1 MHISIIYRIA
11 LVAVVLA
18 PLGCTNVNQMYKLY
32 QEGDHAQLDRIMEI
46 VSRQDYPYAT
56 RRKAARILGEIG
68 DPRAVPV
75 LKMALQDYD
84 QRTTLKQDALRA
96 LGTIGDQSA
105 ALDIGRLLDRSLNT
119 ADAELRMAAVE
130 ALGQMGGTQ
139 AAEILVKALSYY
151 DILTLRAEQRSRR
164 GVFTGEEQRF
174 PYGPYG
180 QQGADSTGGP
190 RRYPNIGLDPF
201 GEGGQPRVSMFGTP
215 IEPTQMEYDPTPEER
230 TLTHQAITA
239 VGTDAIPVI
248 ENHLDS
254 QRVSPSLRKELLA
267 IISEI
272 TGALPAVQA
281 DSTASGL

>member
-1 MHISIIYRIA
+1 MYRIA
-11 LVAVVLA
+11 LLAVVLA
-18 PLGCTNVNQMYKLY
+18 PLGCTNVNQMHKLY

-105 ALDIGRLLDRSLNT
+105 ALDIGRLLNYSLNT
-119 ADAELRMAAVE
+119 ADSELRMAAIE
-130 ALGQMGGTQ
+130 ALGQMGGAK
-139 AAEILVKALSYY
+139 AAEILVNALDYY
-151 DILTLRAEQRSRR
+151 DMLTLRSEQRTPR
-164 GVFTGEEQRF
+164 GVFTGEEISPY
-174 PYGPYG
+174 PYGRMHP
-180 QQGADSTGGP
+180 DSTDGP
-190 RRYPNIGLDPF
+190 RRYPNVGLDPF

-215 IEPTQMEYDPTPEER
+215 IEPAQMEYDPTPEER
-230 TLTHQAITA
+230 TLTHQALTT
-239 VGTDAIPVI
+239 VGADAIPVI

-254 QRVSPSLRKELLA
+254 LRVSRPTLRKELLA

-272 TGALPAVQA
+272 TGVPPVVEA
-281 DSTASGL
+281 DSTVSDL

>member
-1 MHISIIYRIA
+1 MYRIA
-11 LVAVVLA
+11 LLAVVLA
-18 PLGCTNVNQMYKLY
+18 PLGCTNVNQMHKLY
-32 QEGDHAQLDRIMEI
+32 QEGDHSQLDRIIEI

-105 ALDIGRLLDRSLNT
+105 ALDIGRLLNYSLNT
-119 ADAELRMAAVE
+119 ADAELRMAAIE
-130 ALGQMGGTQ
+130 ALGQMGGAK
-139 AAEILVKALSYY
+139 AAEILVNALDYY
-151 DILTLRAEQRSRR
+151 DMLTLRSEQRTPR
-164 GVFTGEEQRF
+164 GVFTGEEIS
-174 PYGPYG
+174 PYGRMHP
-180 QQGADSTGGP
+180 DSTDGP
-190 RRYPNIGLDPF
+190 RRYPNVGLDPF

-230 TLTHQAITA
+230 ILTHQAITM
-239 VGTDAIPVI
+239 VGADAIPVI

-254 QRVSPSLRKELLA
+254 MRVSRPTLRKELLA

-272 TGALPAVQA
+272 TGVPPVVEA
-281 DSTASGL
+281 DSTVSDQ

>member
-1 MHISIIYRIA
+1 MYRIA
-11 LVAVVLA
+11 LLAVVLV
-18 PLGCTNVNQMYKLY
+18 PLGCSNVNQMHKLY
-32 QEGDHAQLDRIMEI
+32 QEGDHSQLDRIMEI

-105 ALDIGRLLDRSLNT
+105 ALDIGRLLNYSLNT
-119 ADAELRMAAVE
+119 ADSELRMAAIE
-130 ALGQMGGTQ
+130 ALGQMGGTK
-139 AAEILVKALSYY
+139 AAEILVNALDYY
-151 DILTLRAEQRSRR
+151 DMLTLRSEQRTPR
-164 GVFTGEEQRF
+164 GVFTGEEISPY
-174 PYGPYG
+174 PYGRMHP
-180 QQGADSTGGP
+180 DSTDGP
-190 RRYPNIGLDPF
+190 RRYPNVGLDPF

-230 TLTHQAITA
+230 ILTHQALTT
-239 VGTDAIPVI
+239 VGADAIPVI

-254 QRVSPSLRKELLA
+254 LRVSRPTLRKELLA
-267 IISEI
+267 IVSEI
-272 TGALPAVQA
+272 TGVPPVVEA
-281 DSTASGL
+281 DSTVSDL

>member
-1 MHISIIYRIA
+1 MYRIA
-11 LVAVVLA
+11 LLVIALTL
-18 PLGCTNVNQMYKLY
+18 LGCTNVNQMHKLY

-75 LKMALQDYD
+75 LKMALQGYD

-119 ADAELRMAAVE
+119 ADSELRMAAIE

-151 DILTLRAEQRSRR
+151 DILTLRAEQRARR

-180 QQGADSTGGP
+180 QQYADSTGGP
-190 RRYPNIGLDPF
+190 RRYPNVGLDPF

-272 TGALPAVQA
+272 SGVPPAVQT
-281 DSTASGL
+281 DSTASRL

>member
-1 MHISIIYRIA
+1 MDRIA
-11 LVAVVLA
+11 LLAVVLA
-18 PLGCTNVNQMYKLY
+18 LLGCTNVNQMHKLY
-32 QEGDHAQLDRIMEI
+32 QAGDHSQLDRIMEI

-105 ALDIGRLLDRSLNT
+105 ALDIGRLLNYSLNT
-119 ADAELRMAAVE
+119 ADSELRMAAIE
-130 ALGQMGGTQ
+130 ALGQMGGAK
-139 AAEILVKALSYY
+139 AAEILVNALDYY
-151 DILTLRAEQRSRR
+151 DVLTLRSEQQTRR
-164 GVFTGEEQRF
+164 GVFTGEELSPYF
-174 PYGPYG
+174 PYGRTHP
-180 QQGADSTGGP
+180 DSTDGP
-190 RRYPNIGLDPF
+190 RRYPNVGLDPF

-215 IEPTQMEYDPTPEER
+215 IEPTQMEHDPTPEER
-230 TLTHQAITA
+230 TLTHQALTA
-239 VGTDAIPVI
+239 VGEDAIPVI

-254 QRVSPSLRKELLA
+254 LRVSRPTLRKELLA

-272 TGALPAVQA
+272 TGAPPVVEA
-281 DSTASGL
+281 DSTASDL

>member
-1 MHISIIYRIA
+1 MYRIA
-11 LVAVVLA
+11 LLVVVLA
-18 PLGCTNVNQMYKLY
+18 PLGCTNVNQMHALY
-32 QEGDHAQLDRIMEI
+32 REGDHSQLDRIMEI

-84 QRTTLKQDALRA
+84 QRTTLKQDALRS
-96 LGTIGDQSA
+96 LGAIGDQGA
-105 ALDIGRLLDRSLNT
+105 APDIGRLLDRSLNT

-130 ALGQMGGTQ
+130 ALGKMGGTK
-139 AAEILVKALSYY
+139 AAEILVNALGYY
-151 DILTLRAEQRSRR
+151 DILSLRAEQRTRR
-164 GVFTGEEQRF
+164 GVFTGEERPF

-180 QQGADSTGGP
+180 ALAADSTDGP

-215 IEPTQMEYDPTPEER
+215 IEPMQMEYDPTPEER
-230 TLTHQAITA
+230 ALTHQAITA

-248 ENHLDS
+248 ENYLDS
-254 QRVSPSLRKELLA
+254 LRVSPTLRKELLA
-267 IISEI
+267 IIGEI
-272 TGALPAVQA
+272 TGPPPPIQV
-281 DSTASGL
+281 DSTAAGL

>member
-1 MHISIIYRIA
+1 MYRIA
-11 LVAVVLA
+11 LLAVVLA
-18 PLGCTNVNQMYKLY
+18 PLGCTNVNQMHKLY

-105 ALDIGRLLDRSLNT
+105 ALDIGRLLNYSLNT
-119 ADAELRMAAVE
+119 ADSELRMAAIE
-130 ALGQMGGTQ
+130 ALGQMGGAK
-139 AAEILVKALSYY
+139 AAEILVNALDYY
-151 DILTLRAEQRSRR
+151 DMLTLRSEQRTPR
-164 GVFTGEEQRF
+164 GVFTGEEISPY
-174 PYGPYG
+174 PYGRMHP
-180 QQGADSTGGP
+180 DSTDGP
-190 RRYPNIGLDPF
+190 RRYPNVGLDPF

-230 TLTHQAITA
+230 TLTHQALTT

-254 QRVSPSLRKELLA
+254 LRVSRPTLRKELLV

-272 TGALPAVQA
+272 SGVPPAIEA
-281 DSTASGL
+281 DSTVSDL

>member
-1 MHISIIYRIA
+1 MYRIA
-11 LVAVVLA
+11 LLAVVLV
-18 PLGCTNVNQMYKLY
+18 PLGCTNVNQMHKLY
-32 QEGDHAQLDRIMEI
+32 QAGDHSQLDRIIEI

-105 ALDIGRLLDRSLNT
+105 ALDIGRLLNYSLNT
-119 ADAELRMAAVE
+119 ADAELRMAAIE
-130 ALGQMGGTQ
+130 ALGQMGGAK
-139 AAEILVKALSYY
+139 AAEILVNALDYY
-151 DILTLRAEQRSRR
+151 DMLTLRSEQRTPR
-164 GVFTGEEQRF
+164 GVFTGEEIS
-174 PYGPYG
+174 PYGRMHP
-180 QQGADSTGGP
+180 DSTDGP
-190 RRYPNIGLDPF
+190 RRYPNVGLDPF

-230 TLTHQAITA
+230 TLTHQAITM
-239 VGTDAIPVI
+239 VGADAIPVI

-254 QRVSPSLRKELLA
+254 MRVSRPTLRKELLV

-272 TGALPAVQA
+272 TGVPPVVEA
-281 DSTASGL
+281 DSTVSDQ

>member
-1 MHISIIYRIA
+1 MH
-11 LVAVVLA
+11 
-18 PLGCTNVNQMYKLY
+18 KLY

-105 ALDIGRLLDRSLNT
+105 ALDIGRLLNYSLNT
-119 ADAELRMAAVE
+119 ADSELRMAAIE
-130 ALGQMGGTQ
+130 ALGQMGGAK
-139 AAEILVKALSYY
+139 AAEILVNALDYY
-151 DILTLRAEQRSRR
+151 DMLTLRSEQRTPR
-164 GVFTGEEQRF
+164 GVFTGEEISPY
-174 PYGPYG
+174 PYGRMHP
-180 QQGADSTGGP
+180 DSTDGP
-190 RRYPNIGLDPF
+190 RRYPNVGLDPF

-215 IEPTQMEYDPTPEER
+215 IEPAQMEYDPTPEER
-230 TLTHQAITA
+230 ILTHQALTT
-239 VGTDAIPVI
+239 VGADAIPVI

-254 QRVSPSLRKELLA
+254 LRVSRPTLRKELLA

-272 TGALPAVQA
+272 TGVPPVVEA
-281 DSTASGL
+281 DSTVSDL

>member
-1 MHISIIYRIA
+1 MYRIA
-11 LVAVVLA
+11 LLVVVLA
-18 PLGCTNVNQMYKLY
+18 PLGCTNVNQMHALY
-32 QEGDHAQLDRIMEI
+32 REGDHSQLDRIMEI

-75 LKMALQDYD
+75 LKMALQDYE

-96 LGTIGDQSA
+96 LGAIGDQGA
-105 ALDIGRLLDRSLNT
+105 APDIGRLLDRSLNT
-119 ADAELRMAAVE
+119 ADAELRMAAIE
-130 ALGQMGGTQ
+130 ALGKMGGTK
-139 AAEILVKALSYY
+139 AAEILVNALGYY
-151 DILTLRAEQRSRR
+151 DILALRAEQRTRR
-164 GVFTGEEQRF
+164 GVFTGEERPF

-180 QQGADSTGGP
+180 QFDADSTDSP

-230 TLTHQAITA
+230 ALTHQAITA

-248 ENHLDS
+248 ENYLDS
-254 QRVSPSLRKELLA
+254 LRVSPTLHKELLA
-267 IISEI
+267 IIGEI
-272 TGALPAVQA
+272 TGPPPPVKV
-281 DSTASGL
+281 DSTAAGL

>member
-1 MHISIIYRIA
+1 MYRIA
-11 LVAVVLA
+11 LLAVVLV
-18 PLGCTNVNQMYKLY
+18 PLGCTNVNQMHKLY
-32 QEGDHAQLDRIMEI
+32 QAGDHAQLDRIMEI

-105 ALDIGRLLDRSLNT
+105 ALDIGRLLNYSLNT
-119 ADAELRMAAVE
+119 ADAELRMAAIE
-130 ALGQMGGTQ
+130 ALGQMGGAK
-139 AAEILVKALSYY
+139 AAEILVNALDYY
-151 DILTLRAEQRSRR
+151 DMLTLRSEQRTPR
-164 GVFTGEEQRF
+164 GVFTGEEIS
-174 PYGPYG
+174 PYGRMHP
-180 QQGADSTGGP
+180 DSTDGP
-190 RRYPNIGLDPF
+190 RRYPNVGLDPF

-230 TLTHQAITA
+230 TLTHQAITM
-239 VGTDAIPVI
+239 VGADAIPVI

-254 QRVSPSLRKELLA
+254 MRVSRPTLRKELLV

-272 TGALPAVQA
+272 TGVPPVVEA
-281 DSTASGL
+281 DSTVSDQ

>member
-1 MHISIIYRIA
+1 MYRIA
-11 LVAVVLA
+11 LLVIVLV
-18 PLGCTNVNQMYKLY
+18 PLGCTNVNQMHKLY
-32 QEGDHAQLDRIMEI
+32 QEGDHSQLDRIIEI

-105 ALDIGRLLDRSLNT
+105 ALDIGRLLNYSLNT
-119 ADAELRMAAVE
+119 ADAELRMAAIE
-130 ALGQMGGTQ
+130 ALGQMGGTK
-139 AAEILVKALSYY
+139 AAEILVNALDYY
-151 DILTLRAEQRSRR
+151 DMLTLRSEQRTPR
-164 GVFTGEEQRF
+164 GVFTGEEIS
-174 PYGPYG
+174 PYGRMHP
-180 QQGADSTGGP
+180 DSTDGP
-190 RRYPNIGLDPF
+190 RRYPNVGLDPF

-230 TLTHQAITA
+230 TLTHQAITM
-239 VGTDAIPVI
+239 VGADAIPVI

-254 QRVSPSLRKELLA
+254 MRVSRPTLRKELLV

-272 TGALPAVQA
+272 TGVPPVVEA
-281 DSTASGL
+281 DSTVSDQ

>member
-1 MHISIIYRIA
+1 MYRIA
-11 LVAVVLA
+11 LLAVVLA
-18 PLGCTNVNQMYKLY
+18 PLGCTNVNQMHKLY

-105 ALDIGRLLDRSLNT
+105 ALDIGRLLNYSLNT
-119 ADAELRMAAVE
+119 ADSELRMAAIE
-130 ALGQMGGTQ
+130 ALGQMGGTK
-139 AAEILVKALSYY
+139 AAEILVNALDYY
-151 DILTLRAEQRSRR
+151 DMLTLRSEQRTPR
-164 GVFTGEEQRF
+164 GVFTGEEIS
-174 PYGPYG
+174 PYGRMHP
-180 QQGADSTGGP
+180 DSTDGP
-190 RRYPNIGLDPF
+190 RRYPNVGLDPF

-230 TLTHQAITA
+230 TLTHQALTT
-239 VGTDAIPVI
+239 VGADAIPVI

-254 QRVSPSLRKELLA
+254 LRVSRPTLRKELLA

-272 TGALPAVQA
+272 TGVPPVVEA
-281 DSTASGL
+281 DSTVSDL

>member
-1 MHISIIYRIA
+1 MYRIA
-11 LVAVVLA
+11 LLVVVLA
-18 PLGCTNVNQMYKLY
+18 PLGCTNVNQMHALY
-32 QEGDHAQLDRIMEI
+32 REGDHSQLDRIMEI

-84 QRTTLKQDALRA
+84 QRTTLKQDALRS
-96 LGTIGDQSA
+96 LGAIGDQGA
-105 ALDIGRLLDRSLNT
+105 APDIGRLLDRSLNT

-130 ALGQMGGTQ
+130 ALGQMGGTK
-139 AAEILVKALSYY
+139 AAEILVNALGYY
-151 DILTLRAEQRSRR
+151 DILALRAEQRTRR
-164 GVFTGEEQRF
+164 GVFTGEERPF

-180 QQGADSTGGP
+180 SLAADSTDGP

-215 IEPTQMEYDPTPEER
+215 IEPMQMEYDPTPEER
-230 TLTHQAITA
+230 ALTHQAITA

-248 ENHLDS
+248 ENYLDS
-254 QRVSPSLRKELLA
+254 LRVSPTLRKELLA
-267 IISEI
+267 IIGEI
-272 TGALPAVQA
+272 TGPPPPIQV
-281 DSTASGL
+281 DSTAAGL

>member
-1 MHISIIYRIA
+1 MYRIA
-11 LVAVVLA
+11 LLAVILA
-18 PLGCTNVNQMYKLY
+18 PLGCTNVNQMHKLY
-32 QEGDHAQLDRIMEI
+32 QEGDHSQLDRIIEI

-105 ALDIGRLLDRSLNT
+105 ALDIGRLLNYSLNT
-119 ADAELRMAAVE
+119 ADSELRMAAIE
-130 ALGQMGGTQ
+130 ALGQMGGTK
-139 AAEILVKALSYY
+139 AAEILVNALDYY
-151 DILTLRAEQRSRR
+151 DMLTLRSEQRTPR
-164 GVFTGEEQRF
+164 GVFTGEEIS
-174 PYGPYG
+174 PYGRMHP
-180 QQGADSTGGP
+180 DSTDGP
-190 RRYPNIGLDPF
+190 RRYPSVGLDPF

-215 IEPTQMEYDPTPEER
+215 IEPAQMEYDPTPEER
-230 TLTHQAITA
+230 TLTHQALTTVGADA
-239 VGTDAIPVI
+239 VPVI

-254 QRVSPSLRKELLA
+254 LRVSRPTLRKELLA

-272 TGALPAVQA
+272 TGVLPVVEA
-281 DSTASGL
+281 DSTVSDL

>member
-1 MHISIIYRIA
+1 MYRIA
-11 LVAVVLA
+11 LLVIVLA
-18 PLGCTNVNQMYKLY
+18 PLGCTNVNQMHKLY

-105 ALDIGRLLDRSLNT
+105 ALDIGRLLNYSLNT
-119 ADAELRMAAVE
+119 ADSELRMAAVE
-130 ALGQMGGTQ
+130 ALGQMGGTK
-139 AAEILVKALSYY
+139 AAEILVNALDYY
-151 DILTLRAEQRSRR
+151 DVLTLRSEQRTHR
-164 GVFTGEEQRF
+164 GVFTGEELSPYPH
-174 PYGPYG
+174 PYGRQDP
-180 QQGADSTGGP
+180 DSTGGP
-190 RRYPNIGLDPF
+190 RRYPNVGLDPF

-215 IEPTQMEYDPTPEER
+215 IEPMQMEYDPTPEER
-230 TLTHQAITA
+230 TLTHQALTA
-239 VGTDAIPVI
+239 VGADAIPVI

-254 QRVSPSLRKELLA
+254 LRVSRPTLRKELLV

-272 TGALPAVQA
+272 TGAPPPVEA
-281 DSTASGL
+281 DSTTSDL

>member
-1 MHISIIYRIA
+1 MYRIA
-11 LVAVVLA
+11 LLAVILA
-18 PLGCTNVNQMYKLY
+18 PLGCTNVNQMHKLY
-32 QEGDHAQLDRIMEI
+32 QEGDHSQLDRIIEI

-105 ALDIGRLLDRSLNT
+105 ALDIGRLLNYSLNT
-119 ADAELRMAAVE
+119 ADAELRMAAIE
-130 ALGQMGGTQ
+130 ALGQMGGAK
-139 AAEILVKALSYY
+139 AAEILVNALDYY
-151 DILTLRAEQRSRR
+151 DMLTLRSEQRTPR
-164 GVFTGEEQRF
+164 GVFTGEEIS
-174 PYGPYG
+174 PYGRMHP
-180 QQGADSTGGP
+180 DSTDGP
-190 RRYPNIGLDPF
+190 RRYPSVGLDPF

-230 TLTHQAITA
+230 TLTHQAITMVGADA
-239 VGTDAIPVI
+239 VPVI

-254 QRVSPSLRKELLA
+254 MRVSRPTLRKELLV

-272 TGALPAVQA
+272 TGVPPVVEA
-281 DSTASGL
+281 DSTVSDQ

>member
-1 MHISIIYRIA
+1 MYRVA
-11 LVAVVLA
+11 LLAVVLA
-18 PLGCTNVNQMYKLY
+18 PLGCTNVNQMHKLY

-105 ALDIGRLLDRSLNT
+105 ALDIGRLLNYSLNT
-119 ADAELRMAAVE
+119 ADAELRMAAIE
-130 ALGQMGGTQ
+130 ALGQMGGTK
-139 AAEILVKALSYY
+139 AAEILVNALGYY
-151 DILTLRAEQRSRR
+151 DILTLRAEQRTRR
-164 GVFTGEEQRF
+164 GVFTGEEISPY
-174 PYGPYG
+174 PYGRLDP
-180 QQGADSTGGP
+180 DSTGGP
-190 RRYPNIGLDPF
+190 RRYPNVGLDPF

-248 ENHLDS
+248 ENYLDS
-254 QRVSPSLRKELLA
+254 LRVSPTLRKELLA
-267 IISEI
+267 IIGEI
-272 TGALPAVQA
+272 SGAAPAVKA
-281 DSTASGL
+281 DSTASDL

>member
-1 MHISIIYRIA
+1 MYRIA
-11 LVAVVLA
+11 LLAVVLA
-18 PLGCTNVNQMYKLY
+18 PLGCTNVNQMHKLY
-32 QEGDHAQLDRIMEI
+32 QEGDHSQLDRIIEI

-105 ALDIGRLLDRSLNT
+105 ALDIGRLLNYSLNT
-119 ADAELRMAAVE
+119 ADSELRMAAIE
-130 ALGQMGGTQ
+130 ALGQMGGTK
-139 AAEILVKALSYY
+139 AAEILVNALDYY
-151 DILTLRAEQRSRR
+151 DMLTLRSEQRTPR
-164 GVFTGEEQRF
+164 GVFTGEEISPY
-174 PYGPYG
+174 PYGRMHP
-180 QQGADSTGGP
+180 DSTDGP
-190 RRYPNIGLDPF
+190 RRYPNVGLDPF

-230 TLTHQAITA
+230 TLTHQALTT
-239 VGTDAIPVI
+239 VGADAIPVI

-254 QRVSPSLRKELLA
+254 LRVSRPTLRMELLV

-272 TGALPAVQA
+272 SGVSPVVEA
-281 DSTASGL
+281 DSTVSDL

>member
-1 MHISIIYRIA
+1 MYKIA
-11 LVAVVLA
+11 LLAVILA
-18 PLGCTNVNQMYKLY
+18 PLGCTNVNQMHKLY
-32 QEGDHAQLDRIMEI
+32 QEGDHSQLDRIIEI

-105 ALDIGRLLDRSLNT
+105 ALDIGRLLNYSLNT
-119 ADAELRMAAVE
+119 ADFELRMAAIE
-130 ALGQMGGTQ
+130 ALGQMGGTK
-139 AAEILVKALSYY
+139 AAEILVNALDYY
-151 DILTLRAEQRSRR
+151 DMLTLRSEQRTLR
-164 GVFTGEEQRF
+164 GVFTGEELSPY
-174 PYGPYG
+174 PYGRMHP
-180 QQGADSTGGP
+180 DSTDGP
-190 RRYPNIGLDPF
+190 RRYPSVGLDPF

-230 TLTHQAITA
+230 TLTHQAITM
-239 VGTDAIPVI
+239 VGADAIPVI

-254 QRVSPSLRKELLA
+254 LRVSRPTLRKELLV

-272 TGALPAVQA
+272 TGVPPVVEA
-281 DSTASGL
+281 DSTVSDR

>member
-1 MHISIIYRIA
+1 MYKIA
-11 LVAVVLA
+11 LLAVVLA
-18 PLGCTNVNQMYKLY
+18 PLGCTNVNQMHKLY

-105 ALDIGRLLDRSLNT
+105 ALDIGRLLNYSLNT
-119 ADAELRMAAVE
+119 ADSELRMAAIE
-130 ALGQMGGTQ
+130 ALGQMGGTK
-139 AAEILVKALSYY
+139 AAEILVNALDYY
-151 DILTLRAEQRSRR
+151 DMLTLRSEQRTPR
-164 GVFTGEEQRF
+164 GVFTGEEIS
-174 PYGPYG
+174 PYPYG
-180 QQGADSTGGP
+180 QMHPDSTDGP
-190 RRYPNIGLDPF
+190 RRYPNVGLDPF

-215 IEPTQMEYDPTPEER
+215 IEPAQMEYDPTPEER
-230 TLTHQAITA
+230 TLTHQALTT
-239 VGTDAIPVI
+239 VGADAIPVI

-254 QRVSPSLRKELLA
+254 LRVSRPTLRKELLA

-272 TGALPAVQA
+272 SGVSPVVEA
-281 DSTASGL
+281 DSTVSDL

>member
-1 MHISIIYRIA
+1 MYRIA
-11 LVAVVLA
+11 LLVVVLA
-18 PLGCTNVNQMYKLY
+18 PLGCTNVNQMHALY
-32 QEGDHAQLDRIMEI
+32 REGDHSQLDRIMEI

-75 LKMALQDYD
+75 LRMALQDYE

-96 LGTIGDQSA
+96 LGAIGDQGA
-105 ALDIGRLLDRSLNT
+105 ASDIGRLLDRSLNT
-119 ADAELRMAAVE
+119 ADAELRMAAIE
-130 ALGQMGGTQ
+130 ALGKMGGTK
-139 AAEILVKALSYY
+139 AAEILVNALGYY
-151 DILTLRAEQRSRR
+151 DILALRAEQRTRR
-164 GVFTGEEQRF
+164 GVFTGEERPF

-180 QQGADSTGGP
+180 QFDADSTDGP

-230 TLTHQAITA
+230 ALTHQAITA

-248 ENHLDS
+248 ENYLDS
-254 QRVSPSLRKELLA
+254 LRVSPTLHKELLA
-267 IISEI
+267 IIGEI
-272 TGALPAVQA
+272 TGPPPPVKV
-281 DSTASGL
+281 DSTAAGL

>member
-1 MHISIIYRIA
+1 MYRIA
-11 LVAVVLA
+11 LLVIVLV
-18 PLGCTNVNQMYKLY
+18 PLGCTNVNQMHKLY
-32 QEGDHAQLDRIMEI
+32 QEGDHSQLDRIIEI

-105 ALDIGRLLDRSLNT
+105 ALDIGRLLNYSLNT
-119 ADAELRMAAVE
+119 ADAELRMAAIE
-130 ALGQMGGTQ
+130 ALGQMGGAK
-139 AAEILVKALSYY
+139 AAEILVNALDYY
-151 DILTLRAEQRSRR
+151 DMLTLRSEQRTPR
-164 GVFTGEEQRF
+164 GVFTGEEIS
-174 PYGPYG
+174 PYGRMHP
-180 QQGADSTGGP
+180 DSTDGP
-190 RRYPNIGLDPF
+190 RRYPSVGLDPF

-230 TLTHQAITA
+230 TLTHQAITM
-239 VGTDAIPVI
+239 VGADAIPVI

-254 QRVSPSLRKELLA
+254 MRVSRPTLRKELLV

-272 TGALPAVQA
+272 TGVPPVVEA
-281 DSTASGL
+281 DSTVSDQ

>member
-1 MHISIIYRIA
+1 MYRVA
-11 LVAVVLA
+11 LLAVVLA
-18 PLGCTNVNQMYKLY
+18 PLGCTNVNQMHKLY

-105 ALDIGRLLDRSLNT
+105 ALDIGRLLNYSLNT
-119 ADAELRMAAVE
+119 ADAELRMAAIE
-130 ALGQMGGTQ
+130 ALGQMGGTK
-139 AAEILVKALSYY
+139 AAEILVNALGYY
-151 DILTLRAEQRSRR
+151 DILTLRAEQRTRR
-164 GVFTGEEQRF
+164 GVFTGEEISPY
-174 PYGPYG
+174 PYGRLDP
-180 QQGADSTGGP
+180 DSTGGP
-190 RRYPNIGLDPF
+190 RRYPNVGLDPF

-248 ENHLDS
+248 ENYLDS
-254 QRVSPSLRKELLA
+254 LRVSPTLRKELLA
-267 IISEI
+267 IIGEI
-272 TGALPAVQA
+272 SGASPAVKA
-281 DSTASGL
+281 DSTASDL

>member
-1 MHISIIYRIA
+1 MYRVA
-11 LVAVVLA
+11 LLAVVLA
-18 PLGCTNVNQMYKLY
+18 PLGCTNVNQMHKLY

-105 ALDIGRLLDRSLNT
+105 ALDIGRLLNYSLNT
-119 ADAELRMAAVE
+119 ADAELRMAAIE
-130 ALGQMGGTQ
+130 ALGQMGGTK
-139 AAEILVKALSYY
+139 AAEILVNALGYY
-151 DILTLRAEQRSRR
+151 DILTLRAEQRTRR
-164 GVFTGEEQRF
+164 GVFTGEELSPY
-174 PYGPYG
+174 PYGRLDP
-180 QQGADSTGGP
+180 DSTGGP
-190 RRYPNIGLDPF
+190 RRYPNVGLDPF

-248 ENHLDS
+248 ENYLDS
-254 QRVSPSLRKELLA
+254 LRVSPTLRKELLA
-267 IISEI
+267 IIGEI
-272 TGALPAVQA
+272 SGAAPAVKA
-281 DSTASGL
+281 DSTASDL

>member
-1 MHISIIYRIA
+1 MYRIA
-11 LVAVVLA
+11 LLAVVLA
-18 PLGCTNVNQMYKLY
+18 LLGCTNVNQMHKLY

-84 QRTTLKQDALRA
+84 QRTTLKQDALCA
-96 LGTIGDQSA
+96 LGIIGDQSA
-105 ALDIGRLLDRSLNT
+105 ALDIGRLLNYSLNT
-119 ADAELRMAAVE
+119 ADSELRMAAIE
-130 ALGQMGGTQ
+130 ALGQMGGTK
-139 AAEILVKALSYY
+139 AAEILVNALDYY
-151 DILTLRAEQRSRR
+151 DMLTLRSEQRTPR
-164 GVFTGEEQRF
+164 GVFTGEEISPY
-174 PYGPYG
+174 PYGRMHP
-180 QQGADSTGGP
+180 DSTDGP
-190 RRYPNIGLDPF
+190 RRYPNVGLDPF

-230 TLTHQAITA
+230 TLTHQALTT
-239 VGTDAIPVI
+239 VGADAIPVI

-254 QRVSPSLRKELLA
+254 LRVSRPTLRKELLA

-272 TGALPAVQA
+272 TGVPPVVEA
-281 DSTASGL
+281 DSTVSDL